1 MRLESLIDRTDMKI
15 YGNKNV
21 DVWGLSDNS
30 LTCKPGDIFFAI
42 SGTKVDAKEFALDAV
57 KRGAVAVVSNV
68 KLNLPKHV
76 ANVVCKNDRKAM
88 SYISAS
94 FYGFPSKELFIV
106 GVTGTNGKTTST
118 FMLESIFKNAGK
130 KVGIIGT
137 NGVFVSGEKI
147 VTNMTTPD
155 PIVLQNV
162 LAIMRD
168 NGVQVVCMEISAHA
182 LELQKNWGVMTD
194 IALFTNLTQDHLDFF
209 LNMQNYYKAKAKLF
223 TPENAII
230 GVVNVDDKFGKKL
243 YKESKIPMLTYSLYE
258 NSRASIFA
266 SEIFQTENGQTFN
279 VTVLGEKQEVNLK
292 LSGLFNISNALA
304 SIGAGFIY
312 GLKLDAIISGLEKLE
327 EVDGRFNC
335 YDINGIKAVIDYA
348 HTPDGLENIL
358 KSAKQMSGDHKL
370 YSVFGCGGNRDSL
383 KRPIMGKI
391 SEELAEFTIITSD
404 NPRFEKPEDIA
415 KDIESGMKKS
425 NHTIIIDR
433 ESAIFKAFSL
443 AKAGDVIVISGK
455 GSENYIDQNG
465 EKRFY
470 QDKNV
475 VMKIKKQISGNN

>member
-1 MRLESLIDRTDMKI
+1 MRLESLIDKTVMKI
-15 YGNKNV
+15 YGNKDV
-21 DVWGLSDNS
+21 DVLGLSDNS

-42 SGTKVDAKEFALDAV
+42 CGTKVDAKAFAEDAV
-57 KRGAVAVVSNV
+57 KRGAVAILSNQ
-68 KLNLPKHV
+68 KLNLPKNV

-130 KVGIIGT
+130 KVGIVGT
-137 NGVFVSGEKI
+137 NGVFVAGEKI

-155 PIVLQNV
+155 PIVLQKV
-162 LAIMRD
+162 LAFMRD
-168 NGVQVVCMEISAHA
+168 SGVQIVCMEISAHA

-223 TPENAII
+223 TPEGAII
-230 GVVNVDDKFGKKL
+230 GVVNADDRYGKKL
-243 YKESKIPMLTYSLYE
+243 YKESKIPTLTYSLSE
-258 NSRASIFA
+258 KTRASIFA
-266 SEIFQTENGQTFN
+266 SNIKQTESGQSFT

-304 SIGAGFIY
+304 AIGAGFIY
-312 GLKLDAIISGLEKLE
+312 GLKLETIVNGLEKLE

-335 YDINGIKAVIDYA
+335 YDVSGIKIVIDYA

-358 KSAKQMSGDHKL
+358 KSAKQMSGGHKL
-370 YSVFGCGGNRDSL
+370 FSVFGCGGNRDSL

-391 SEELAEFTIITSD
+391 SEEIADFTIITSD

-415 KDIESGMKKS
+415 KDVEHGMTKN
-425 NHTIIIDR
+425 NHTSILDR
-433 ESAIFKAFSL
+433 EKAIFKAFSM

-475 VMKIKKQISGNN
+475 VMKIKNQI